1 MDLACFTRLAR
12 EPSVECPRIFGAYH
26 TVYRIMLISQA
37 LLTMRFEYFAWAGY
51 PVTERDAATGTVVV
65 PTSVPSVSMPLFNMS
80 GLTIFA
86 VMMVLHAIST
96 LPGMWLMIYL
106 IPVLAVFITVPA
118 MTLVLVLD
126 VWRRG
131 LLSEW
136 WSYSEV

>member
-1 MDLACFTRLAR
+1 LAAISEELFLGTLPERLLSWHIPPKA
-12 EPSVECPRIFGAYH
+12 
-26 TVYRIMLISQA
+26 
-37 LLTMRFEYFAWAGY
+37 
-51 PVTERDAATGTVVV
+51 
-65 PTSVPSVSMPLFNMS
+65 
-80 GLTIFA
+80 LTIFA

-96 LPGMWLMIYL
+96 LRDMWLMIYL
-106 IPVLAVFITVPA
+106 IPVLAGFITVPA